1 MEKLKISLDWWAVI
15 IASAIV
21 AGVCL
26 YARVNPHF
34 TFPW

>member
-1 MEKLKISLDWWAVI
+1 MKKAKLSLDWWTVI

-26 YARVNPHF
+26 YSRVQPHF